1 LSIWFTWAT
10 IFVHRV
16 ASCID
21 MRNTGGRLAFGFLLL
36 ACSALAA
43 TAEQKADVTVR
54 VAVDKATVIAFLP
67 PSMRNSRDYDSTAA
81 RDYVS
86 EAMAGAKA
94 CLGKD
99 YASYRVVFADRIV
112 IRSQGHEQ
120 AYETRT
126 VAPLVGALLFG
137 PGAPNARILFAGGG
151 PEALS
156 RMLRS
161 AASEYFER
169 RCGG

>member
-1 LSIWFTWAT
+1 
-10 IFVHRV
+10 
-16 ASCID
+16 

>member
-1 LSIWFTWAT
+1 MKNL
-10 IFVHRV
+10 
-16 ASCID
+16 
-21 MRNTGGRLAFGFLLL
+21 GRQFAFGFALL
-36 ACSALAA
+36 ACSAIGA
-43 TAEQKADVTVR
+43 TVEHKGDITVR

-67 PSMRNSRDYDSTAA
+67 PAMRSSRDYDSTAA

-112 IRSQGHEQ
+112 LRSQGQEQ
-120 AYETRT
+120 AFETRT